1 MKKQEKVI
9 HREPK
14 ASGKAKSASGK
25 KRPDKKHLHQKAYEI
40 YENRLDR
47 DLPGNAES
55 DWYQAEEELFND
67 YF

>member
-1 MKKQEKVI
+1 MKKQEKAGY
-9 HREPK
+9 HEEHGAPK
-14 ASGKAKSASGK
+14 VKRATGK
-25 KRPDKKHLHQKAYEI
+25 KRPNKGKVHQKAYEI
-40 YENRLDR
+40 YENRLDK